1 MFVDYVE
8 IEVAAGK
15 GGDGC
20 ISFRREKFLP
30 KGGPDGGDG
39 GRGGSIEIIADPNL
53 NTLLDF
59 RYSRIYKATSGQQ
72 GGGALKSGRSGRDIV
87 LKAPVGTLL
96 KDLNSGQQIGD
107 LDAAGKVVIVA
118 RGGRGGKG
126 NVHYKSSTNQTPR
139 KFTPGTAGES
149 LRLAL
154 ELRLIAD
161 VGLVGLP
168 NAGKS
173 TLLSRLS
180 SARPKI
186 ADYPFTTLE
195 PNLGIVKLG
204 EFRSFVMADIPGII
218 EGAAGGK
225 GLGLKFLRHIQRTK
239 IILYMIDITSE
250 SHQETLVTLQKELEE
265 FDPVLLKRPSLIVL
279 NKVDLLD
286 SDAQNVICDSASPDN
301 IMISGVSGQGLDE
314 LLHRIED
321 ELGRLKED

>member
-8 IEVAAGK
+8 IDVAAGK

-20 ISFRREKFLP
+20 ISFRREKFMP

-39 GRGGSIEIIADPNL
+39 GHGGNIEIIADPNL

-59 RYSRIYKATSGQQ
+59 RYSRRYKAGSGRQ
-72 GGGALKSGRSGRDIV
+72 GSGALKSGHSGEDI
-87 LKAPVGTLL
+87 LLRAPVGTLL

-107 LDAAGKVVIVA
+107 LDMPGKRLTVA

-126 NVHYKSSTNQTPR
+126 NFHFKSSTIQTPR
-139 KFTPGTAGES
+139 RFTPGRPGDS
-149 LRLAL
+149 FRLAL
-154 ELRLIAD
+154 ELKLIAD

-180 SARPKI
+180 AARPKI

-218 EGAAGGK
+218 EGAADGK

-239 IILYMIDITSE
+239 ILLYLIDITTE
-250 SHQETLVTLQKELEE
+250 NIQETLATLRKELEE
-265 FDPVLLKRPSLIVL
+265 FDPGLLRRPSLIAL

-286 SDAQNVICDSASPDN
+286 PEAQNVICESKGPDD
-301 IMISGVSGQGLDE
+301 IVISGVSGQGIDE
-314 LLHRIED
+314 LLHKIED